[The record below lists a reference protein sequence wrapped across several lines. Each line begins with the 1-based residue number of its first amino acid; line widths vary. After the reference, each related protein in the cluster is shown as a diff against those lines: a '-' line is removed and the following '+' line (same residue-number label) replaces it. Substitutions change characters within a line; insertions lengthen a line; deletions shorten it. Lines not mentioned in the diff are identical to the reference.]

1 MKCLSKGKPKNC
13 ELSYKMQNS
22 RTVFKSAL
30 KIFKRNEANEISQ
43 SVEQSFKNKNSKE
56 FWKSIKNINSK
67 HFLIDMIDG
76 SNKDIDIAHLFQN
89 TFLNK
94 NLQNDSINK
103 KKYL

>member
-1 MKCLSKGKPKNC
+1 MF
-13 ELSYKMQNS
+13 YKMQNS

-56 FWKSIKNINSK
+56 FWKSVKNINSK

-89 TFLNK
+89 KYLNK
-94 NLQNDSINK
+94 IQNDLINEEK
-103 KKYL
+103 IIIGHLNN